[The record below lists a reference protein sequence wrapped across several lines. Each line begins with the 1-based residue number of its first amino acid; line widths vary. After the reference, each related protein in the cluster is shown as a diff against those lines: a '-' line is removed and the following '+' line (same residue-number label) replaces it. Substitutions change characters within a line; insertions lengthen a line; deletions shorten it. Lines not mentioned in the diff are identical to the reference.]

1 MRSHLVQSTNTNVFY
16 IMKVFPKP
24 HVDHQ
29 ELYDAW
35 FPLNRNYRKDIKA
48 IDAEYRR

>member
-1 MRSHLVQSTNTNVFY
+1 MRSHLVQNTNTKVFY
-16 IMKVFPKP
+16 IMKVFLKP

-35 FPLNRNYRKDIKA
+35 FSFSRNYCKNMRA
-48 IDAEYRR
+48 IDVK